1 MDTIKPG
8 YQTTEFWLM
17 GLAQVVGLLSSM
29 GFLDSAQGSDFV
41 NAVKQVVGGVI
52 AIVAFVQYMRSRTSL
67 KVSAVQAIG
76 NANK

>member
-1 MDTIKPG
+1 
-8 YQTTEFWLM
+8 M